1 MTPRLPALR
10 PREVIRARE
19 RAGFSLHHVTGSHHY
34 FRHPGRPALRVTVP
48 VHAADLKRGTLAAV
62 IKQAGLTAEEFLD
75 LL

>member
-1 MTPRLPALR
+1 
-10 PREVIRARE
+10 
-19 RAGFSLHHVTGSHHY
+19 
-34 FRHPGRPALRVTVP
+34 VP